1 MKKILHIGSRVLLAT
16 GLLCLL
22 LAACCYS
29 SLSNFRQHAATAGG
43 TVIDMVSNRDA
54 GNLTYAPVITF
65 QDRQGNR
72 HTYISGSFA
81 SPTNYS
87 IGEQVNVYF
96 DPESPAETAQLGG
109 VNLHL
114 YAVVLLYLGLLA
126 GCLGALALA
135 YDRWGWGMH
144 TWRSFSMAGHQ
155 AGKAGKPA
163 SRSSRKHAYCSL

>member
-1 MKKILHIGSRVLLAT
+1 MKKILHIGGRVLLAT

-29 SLSNFRQHAATAGG
+29 SLSHFRRHAAIASG

-54 GNLTYAPVITF
+54 GNLIYAPVITF
-65 QDRQGNR
+65 QDHQGCR

-81 SPTNYS
+81 PPANYS

-114 YAVVLLYLGLLA
+114 YAMVLLYLGLLA

-135 YDRWGWGMH
+135 YERWGWGMPV
-144 TWRSFSMAGHQ
+144 RGRFSRADPQ
-155 AGKAGKPA
+155 TGKAGKPA